1 MKMIFNGD
9 LIDSMELQPGDWLP
23 GKGVFET
30 IRAEERQTFALHRHY
45 CRAKDA
51 AVFNLPNEEVVT
63 SAVNRLLTSKNYPI
77 SRLRISFRNDG
88 DWLITNHEY
97 LDPKPAKLMIFNQ
110 PNMDNELRIKSFPYD
125 RNLAL
130 HQDANAAGFDDG
142 ILLTTDGE
150 VAETAFANIAL
161 EIDGEWLT
169 PPLTAG
175 ILNGVMRAIA
185 IDAKMIS
192 VAPITKA
199 QLERAS
205 RGLLIS
211 SLRIA
216 QEIAEID
223 GRKLASAQ
231 TKSAQIW
238 KLIESF
244 RGF

>member
-1 MKMIFNGD
+1 
-9 LIDSMELQPGDWLP
+9 
-23 GKGVFET
+23 
-30 IRAEERQTFALHRHY
+30 
-45 CRAKDA
+45 
-51 AVFNLPNEEVVT
+51 
-63 SAVNRLLTSKNYPI
+63 
-77 SRLRISFRNDG
+77 
-88 DWLITNHEY
+88 
-97 LDPKPAKLMIFNQ
+97 
-110 PNMDNELRIKSFPYD
+110 
-125 RNLAL
+125 
-130 HQDANAAGFDDG
+130 
-142 ILLTTDGE
+142 
-150 VAETAFANIAL
+150 
-161 EIDGEWLT
+161 
-169 PPLTAG
+169 
-175 ILNGVMRAIA
+175 MRAIA